1 MTLTLIKGKF
11 RIVGASPDG
20 DSVRFYP
27 DDAEAFTKAGLR
39 VRLNSRGG
47 VQLRL
52 DGIDALETHYQAQ
65 NHGGRWRQPAGLAQ
79 AAASGLLTHLGFR
92 DVERDEDG
100 TVTAATPEE
109 VPGHIM
115 TRFADK
121 YGRAVAFAFPGQR
134 PGNAADGAQVRLDVK
149 GLRPSANFA
158 LLAAGLV
165 YPTFYSLLYVDL
177 REAMANAAVK
187 ARDAG
192 KGVWAQDVTLPG
204 FRLKSRDQLRDDL
217 VLLPKLFRRLVD
229 YLGLDET
236 GGVSLTGFGH
246 YLDTRDD
253 RLFTVPDGHST
264 ELATLVKIRRQT
276 VELTVPPEQIIFAE
290 G

>member
-1 MTLTLIKGKF
+1 MPLTLIKGSY

-27 DDAEAFTKAGLR
+27 DDPEAFSKAHLR

-65 NHGGRWRQPAGLAQ
+65 NKGGQWRQPVGPD
-79 AAASGLLTHLGFR
+79 AAASLLSHLGFR
-92 DVERDEDG
+92 TVERDGDG
-100 TVTAATPEE
+100 TVTAATPEQ

-134 PGNAADGAQVRLDVK
+134 SGRTADGGDVHLDVR
-149 GLRPSANFA
+149 GMRASANYS
-158 LLAAGLV
+158 LLEAGLV
-165 YPTFYSLLYVDL
+165 YPTFYSLLYIDL
-177 REAMANAAVK
+177 RNAMSKAAVA
-187 ARDAG
+187 AREAG
-192 KGVWAQDVTLPG
+192 KGLWAQDSTVDG
-204 FRLKSRDQLRDDL
+204 FKLSSRKQLREDL
-217 VLLPKLFRRLVD
+217 VILPKLFRRLVD

-236 GGVSLTGFGH
+236 GGVSLAGFAN

-253 RLFTVPDGHST
+253 RLVVVST
-264 ELATLVKIRRQT
+264 GQTTEFATLVKVRRQT
-276 VELTVPPEQIIFAE
+276 IQLTVPPEDIVFAE